1 MKNKLQNLL
10 IDSLKLS
17 IYPIFTQME
26 NTKFPQNPTQEQL
39 YELIRAATKQ
49 GMKDCENEKELLKRA
64 ATQVLHDQEFLK
76 KAEKAHKETEELLEA
91 INDVLDNHGDELSL
105 KTYSVLQKF
114 ILLYKPA
121 TYTYVSIGKGTC
133 N

>member
-1 MKNKLQNLL
+1 MTN
-10 IDSLKLS
+10 I
-17 IYPIFTQME
+17 
-26 NTKFPQNPTQEQL
+26 KFPKHPTQGQL
-39 YELIRAATKQ
+39 HEGYVYINREWLRPHNTNQYELIRAATKQ
-49 GMKDCENEKELLKRA
+49 GIKDYEEEKELLKRA